1 MMSSGVPRELIEGVL
16 VGSEHSIWFE
26 IEPAGILIDSLWVLR
41 VSERSAVDMYLNGG
55 KVAEFVPDGVAYT
68 ALELALS
75 SILPSYSS
83 GSALPAGRNC
93 RSMKPNCS

>member
-1 MMSSGVPRELIEGVL
+1 MKGCWWVQSTVYGLKLNRRADLE
-16 VGSEHSIWFE
+16 
-26 IEPAGILIDSLWVLR
+26 AGILIDSLWVLR
-41 VSERSAVDMYLNGG
+41 ASERSAVDVYLNGG
-55 KVAEFVPDGVAYT
+55 KEAEFIPDGVAYT
-68 ALELALS
+68 ALEPALS

>member
-1 MMSSGVPRELIEGVL
+1 MDV
-16 VGSEHSIWFE
+16 
-26 IEPAGILIDSLWVLR
+26 
-41 VSERSAVDMYLNGG
+41 YLNEGE
-55 KVAEFVPDGVAYT
+55 VAEFIPDGVAYT

-83 GSALPAGRNC
+83 GSALPAGQNC